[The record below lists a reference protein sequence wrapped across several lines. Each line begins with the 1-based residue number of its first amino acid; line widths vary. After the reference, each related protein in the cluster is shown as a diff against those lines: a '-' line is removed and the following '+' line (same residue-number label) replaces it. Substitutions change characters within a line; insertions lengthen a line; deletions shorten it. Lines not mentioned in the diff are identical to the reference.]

1 MPAIIRPNR
10 RKWHEPLPDNAS
22 ETTISAA
29 IRSHVNRFPWAKLWR
44 NNNGSLEDKT
54 GRWVTYGLG
63 TGSPDLIGV
72 VANRETGIGIF
83 VGIEVKKGARDLE
96 HDQKEWRTMLTEL
109 GAVHGVANC
118 VEDAIAAVAMAR
130 GITPFEAMQ
139 ELEFLRS

>member
-1 MPAIIRPNR
+1 MPAIIRASR

-29 IRSHVNRFPWAKLWR
+29 IRSHVNRLPWAKLWR
-44 NNNGSLEDKT
+44 NNNGSLEDRN

-72 VANRETGIGIF
+72 VVNLQTGIGTF

-96 HDQKEWRTMLTEL
+96 HDQKEWRTMLTDL
-109 GAVHGVANC
+109 RAVHGVANC
-118 VEDAIAAVAMAR
+118 VNDAIAAVAMAR
-130 GITPFEAMQ
+130 GITHYEAL
-139 ELEFLRS
+139 LEVEALI